1 MGTFLFII
9 IVVVAIAVFYS
20 MATKSKREEVTG
32 KSQDYVA
39 GNDILNICKENK
51 VEYSYK
57 DQYVELADIVPV
69 TGQRAEGPMDTFT
82 TFIAGIGRYCNQSD
96 IGYIIGRVM
105 PEPNNEYNPKAMVV
119 KDLDDKKLGY
129 IAESQLEDYRAW
141 SNGVVLPFVGYIV
154 ADLSRGFL
162 QLNARIHIM
171 FPISRE
177 FLLQRAGRFYGHK
190 EELKLTPKIKDMVIE
205 VPKKFSD
212 DYKEWNKNYGYRKEH
227 NCEAPMN
234 EPNGVYTYRY
244 ETHMVKLFGY
254 PIYRHLKA
262 NKTNTYKVS
271 DLVKINDTTTPY
283 LSSNDEWKVTETLNN
298 MIYLSIIKVEWL
310 DENTFKYEICKDI
323 PENPDWEKR
332 RKWKQ
337 TLPK

>member
-9 IVVVAIAVFYS
+9 IVVVAIAVFYR
-20 MATKSKREEVTG
+20 MATKSNREKVTG
-32 KSQDYVA
+32 KSHDYVA
-39 GNDILNICKENK
+39 SNDKLNISKENK

-57 DQYVELADIVPV
+57 DQYVELADIVPI

-119 KDLDDKKLGY
+119 KDLDGKKLGY
-129 IAESQLEDYRAW
+129 IAESQLEDYRDW
-141 SNGVVLPFVGYIV
+141 SNSVVLPFVGYIV
-154 ADLSRGFL
+154 SDLSRGFL
-162 QLNARIHIM
+162 QLNARIHVM
-171 FPISRE
+171 FPVSRE
-177 FLLQRAGRFYGHK
+177 FLLQRAGKFYSHK

-205 VPKKFSD
+205 VPKKYSD
-212 DYKEWNKNYGYRKEH
+212 DYNEWNKNYGYRKEH
-227 NCEAPMN
+227 NCEAPMK
-234 EPNGVYTYRY
+234 ESCGIYKYRY
-244 ETHMVKLFGY
+244 QKHMVELFGY
-254 PIYRHLKA
+254 PIYRHLKV

-271 DLVKINDTTTPY
+271 DLVKISDTTTPY
-283 LSSNDEWKVTETLNN
+283 LSSNNEWKVTETLNN

-310 DENTFKYEICKDI
+310 DEDTFRYEICKDI

>member
-1 MGTFLFII
+1 MASILIVI
-9 IVVVAIAVFYS
+9 LVVAAIVVMTIIAS
-20 MATKSKREEVTG
+20 KSHHEKKGDV
-32 KSQDYVA
+32 SQYIA
-39 GNDILNICKENK
+39 KESN
-51 VEYSYK
+51 EIGENGSSFLSYK
-57 DQYVELADIVPV
+57 DDFVELAEIVPI

-141 SNGVVLPFVGYIV
+141 SDCVVLPFVGYIV

-162 QLNARIHIM
+162 QLNARIHVM
-171 FPISRE
+171 FPVSRE

-227 NCEAPMN
+227 NCEAPMK
-234 EPNGVYTYRY
+234 EPSS
-244 ETHMVKLFGY
+244 
-254 PIYRHLKA
+254 IYK
-262 NKTNTYKVS
+262 Y
-271 DLVKINDTTTPY
+271 Y
-283 LSSNDEWKVTETLNN
+283 L
-298 MIYLSIIKVEWL
+298 
-310 DENTFKYEICKDI
+310 
-323 PENPDWEKR
+323 
-332 RKWKQ
+332 
-337 TLPK
+337 

>member
-1 MGTFLFII
+1 MASILIVI
-9 IVVVAIAVFYS
+9 LVVAAIVVMTIIAS
-20 MATKSKREEVTG
+20 KSHHEKKGDV
-32 KSQDYVA
+32 SQYIA
-39 GNDILNICKENK
+39 KESN
-51 VEYSYK
+51 EIGENGSFFLSYK
-57 DQYVELADIVPV
+57 DDFVELAEIVPI
-69 TGQRAEGPMDTFT
+69 TGQKAEGPMDTFT

-141 SNGVVLPFVGYIV
+141 SDCVVLPFVGYIV

-162 QLNARIHIM
+162 QLNARIHVM
-171 FPISRE
+171 FPVSRE

-205 VPKKFSD
+205 VPKKFSG

-227 NCEAPMN
+227 NCEAPMK
-234 EPNGVYTYRY
+234 EPSSIYKYRY
-244 ETHMVKLFGY
+244 QKHMVELFGY

-298 MIYLSIIKVEWL
+298 MIYLSIIKVVWL
-310 DENTFKYEICKDI
+310 DEDTFNYEICKDI

>member
-1 MGTFLFII
+1 MASILIVILGVAA
-9 IVVVAIAVFYS
+9 IVVMTIIAS
-20 MATKSKREEVTG
+20 KSHHEKKGDVCQYIAKVSNEIG
-32 KSQDYVA
+32 
-39 GNDILNICKENK
+39 ENGSSFL
-51 VEYSYK
+51 SYK
-57 DQYVELADIVPV
+57 DDFVELAEIVPI

-82 TFIAGIGRYCNQSD
+82 TFIAGIERYCDKSD

-119 KDLDDKKLGY
+119 KDLDGKKLGY